1 MPDDGVDLI
10 YRPLSFENALFT
22 SRVYKRN
29 FRPKNK
35 ELVPRAERET
45 GLKDQTPLVSV
56 TSPPS
61 TWTSNERH
69 NFLAVPMARPKP
81 GGGVVNDVVNEL
93 ERYLEELTNDLWYP
107 SPNTIMSDKQ
117 RGHVHE
123 HVLYLMHRGIRPRD
137 KFFQSLCNQSDSRIL
152 GVLESI
158 RERDDLELHDWQNL
172 IEPEGYRTIVE
183 ESEKGKNELLRW
195 LAAWGRRTSVITSSY
210 PCSPPEGPTTGEDEF
225 QPDDHY
231 DASKLGGDTYTEG
244 PVSYRAL
251 ITHTPI

>member
-61 TWTSNERH
+61 RWTSNERH

-93 ERYLEELTNDLWYP
+93 ERYIEELTNDLWYP

-137 KFFQSLCNQSDSRIL
+137 QFFQSLCNQSDNRIL

-158 RERDDLELHDWQNL
+158 RERDDLELHDWQKF
-172 IEPEGYRTIVE
+172 IGPEGYRTIVE
-183 ESEKGKNELLRW
+183 ESKKGKNELLRW

-210 PCSPPEGPTTGEDEF
+210 PCSPPKGPTTGEY
-225 QPDDHY
+225 Y
-231 DASKLGGDTYTEG
+231 DASKLGGDTYTG
-244 PVSYRAL
+244 SS
-251 ITHTPI
+251 